1 MLHQTFLNAVKQ
13 YPQKTAIVYDR
24 QRINYQELY
33 SKVVRLSKG
42 LRAIGVKQSD
52 CVAIILPNCPEFIIS
67 FYAVATLNAIALPL
81 NTAFKEGEI
90 NFYIND
96 TEASVII
103 TDKVRAELCSKVIA
117 QCDRKIELI
126 VIEDDYPSS
135 LCFYDLIQKET
146 DDFEEISPYEGDV
159 VYQYSSGSTGR
170 PKRVA
175 RTQKNIVYQGTN
187 CVTTLNVRASDNIL
201 CIVPLYHAYG
211 FGECMLAATFT
222 GATLVILEQSMQ
234 NGVAVEVPFVFRC
247 PRVLNL
253 IENEE
258 ITILPAV
265 PYIYS
270 ILAATPY
277 QTQVDF
283 SSLRLCISAGNFLPK
298 DTFDK
303 FLHRFGIPLRQ
314 LYGCTEAG
322 AVAINLEPDADLH
335 YDSIGLPMKNV
346 EIKVMDDEAN
356 ELAPGL
362 IGEFVIKSETLT
374 TGYYNLP
381 EVNKEAFRNGHF
393 FTGDLGK
400 KDEQGRLYLTGR
412 KKIFIDTGGHKVDPL
427 EVEDVL
433 VTHPKVQEAVVVGTK
448 GPLGGELI
456 KAAIVL
462 KEDCKEQEILE
473 FCKDKLADF
482 KIPKFI
488 EFRQELPKNPL
499 GKVLR
504 KKV

>member
-1 MLHQTFLNAVKQ
+1 MLHQTFLKAVKQ
-13 YPQKTAIVYDR
+13 YPEKTAIVYDQ

-33 SKVVRLSKG
+33 NRVIRFSKA
-42 LRAIGVKQSD
+42 LRSIGVKQSD
-52 CVAIILPNCPEFIIS
+52 CIAIVLPNCPEFVIS
-67 FYAVATLNAIALPL
+67 FYAAAILEAISLPL
-81 NTAFKEGEI
+81 NPAFKEGEI
-90 NFYIND
+90 NFYLND
-96 TEASVII
+96 TGASVVI
-103 TDKVRAELCSKVIA
+103 TDKARSELCHQVIS
-117 QCDRKIELI
+117 QLDRKIELI
-126 VIEDDYPSS
+126 VIDDDEPSTLS
-135 LCFYDLIQKET
+135 FYNLIQNET
-146 DDFEEISPYEGDV
+146 EDFVEVSSYEGDV
-159 VYQYSSGSTGR
+159 IYQYSSGSTGR

-175 RTQKNIVYQGTN
+175 RTQKNIVHQGTN
-187 CVTTLNVRASDNIL
+187 CVTTLNVTASDNIL
-201 CIVPLYHAYG
+201 CIVPLFHAYG

-222 GATLVILEQSMQ
+222 GATLVILEPFMQ
-234 NGVAVEVPFVFRC
+234 NGAPVEMPFVFRC

-253 IENEE
+253 IEHEK

-283 SSLRLCISAGNFLPK
+283 STVRLCISAGNFLPK

-303 FLHRFGIPLRQ
+303 FLHRFGLPLRQ

-322 AVAINLEPDADLH
+322 AVAINLDPDVDIQ

-374 TGYYNLP
+374 TGYDNLP

-412 KKIFIDTGGHKVDPL
+412 KKIFIDTGGYKVDPL

-433 VTHPKVQEAVVVGTK
+433 VAHPKVVEAVVVGTK

-456 KAAIVL
+456 KAVIVL
-462 KEDCKEQEILE
+462 KEECKEQEIIA

-482 KIPKFI
+482 KIPKLI